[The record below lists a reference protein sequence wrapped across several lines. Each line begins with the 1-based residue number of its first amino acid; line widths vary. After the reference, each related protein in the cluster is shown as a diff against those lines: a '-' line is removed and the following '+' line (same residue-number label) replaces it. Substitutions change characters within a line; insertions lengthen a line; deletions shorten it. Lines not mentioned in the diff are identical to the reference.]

1 MHKYVHIARWAPIA
15 MFILQVCAMRFC
27 SVTNAGTIWNKFL
40 LCRRSSDRRFVET
53 SGPLDLR
60 QLFNPAAQVMVEHA
74 SDQPSLRRTL
84 PTHCR
89 TLEVINPAAT
99 VLVEPTLIANTKL
112 DAKPCGNA
120 PEHHICNGSCD
131 QSALSKCAHEFG
143 GYQTPKW
150 YQLLS
155 MHT

>member
-1 MHKYVHIARWAPIA
+1 MNSFKHDHQAQDFLYTTRLTPKQQAFVD
-15 MFILQVCAMRFC
+15 
-27 SVTNAGTIWNKFL
+27 SVLAGHSYIDAYAVV
-40 LCRRSSDRRFVET
+40 SVEPT
-53 SGPLDLR
+53 
-60 QLFNPAAQVMVEHA
+60 
-74 SDQPSLRRTL
+74 SDQPSRCWTL

-120 PEHHICNGSCD
+120 PEHDICNGSCD